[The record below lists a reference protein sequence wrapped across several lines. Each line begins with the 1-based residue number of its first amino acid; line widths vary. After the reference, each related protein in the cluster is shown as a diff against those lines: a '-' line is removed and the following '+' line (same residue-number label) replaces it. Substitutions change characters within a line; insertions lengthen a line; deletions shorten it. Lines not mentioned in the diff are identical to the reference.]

1 MLGELVQTTAGKW
14 ITCADFKNGSVG
26 FCDQR
31 KQVAESVYTACKTPY
46 LRVARGV
53 AVRLRYGRK
62 SAPVAYT
69 PLTDALATAWRAR
82 RPGSSTWVEAEDL
95 HRG

>member
-1 MLGELVQTTAGKW
+1 MIIAVIQTRTCRITLVIVLGELVQTTAGKW

-31 KQVAESVYTACKTPY
+31 KQVAESVYNACKTPY

-53 AVRLRYGRK
+53 AVRLRYGLN
-62 SAPVAYT
+62 SPPVAGVT
-69 PLTDALATAWRAR
+69 P
-82 RPGSSTWVEAEDL
+82 G
-95 HRG
+95 